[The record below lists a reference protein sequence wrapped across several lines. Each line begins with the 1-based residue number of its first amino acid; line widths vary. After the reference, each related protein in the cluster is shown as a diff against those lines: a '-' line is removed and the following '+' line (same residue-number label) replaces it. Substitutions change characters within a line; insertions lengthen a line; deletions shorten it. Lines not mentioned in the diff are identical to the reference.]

1 MWLVGGGYV
10 MGPPIHFVENI
21 VDLPVKECTF
31 ISFTVKLLETQ
42 EEIVKLLTLGYS
54 YLTFKKIQYVCLLMN

>member
-1 MWLVGGGYV
+1 
-10 MGPPIHFVENI
+10 MGSPIHFVENI

-54 YLTFKKIQYVCLLMN
+54 YLTFKKIQYTYVSFNEIKPVL